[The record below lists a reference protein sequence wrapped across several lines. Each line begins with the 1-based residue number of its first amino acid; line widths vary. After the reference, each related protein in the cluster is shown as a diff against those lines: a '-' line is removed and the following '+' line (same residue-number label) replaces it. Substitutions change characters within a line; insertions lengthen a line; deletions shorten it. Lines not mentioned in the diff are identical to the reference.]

1 MGSSQKRSESDPRDT
16 NRGFHAV
23 DGVSDL
29 RVEFCPFAKD
39 KVRMIRPLQKDNV
52 EESAAFCAL
61 PERDPRSREARP
73 LNPATRAPLSPG
85 PGSATFHLIL
95 RGEGGLEALQS
106 RSEGLTTSTP
116 KYGAISALIS
126 AQLRLQFIGVC

>member
-1 MGSSQKRSESDPRDT
+1 LSGAWGQAKSDPKAIRKRSESDPRDT

-39 KVRMIRPLQKDNV
+39 KVRMIRPLKKDNV

-61 PERDPRSREARP
+61 PEWDSRSREARP
-73 LNPATRAPLSPG
+73 LNLGARDRSAGL
-85 PGSATFHLIL
+85 GSATFPLTL
-95 RGEGGLEALQS
+95 RGAGGLEALQS
-106 RSEGLTTSTP
+106 RSEGVTT
-116 KYGAISALIS
+116 
-126 AQLRLQFIGVC
+126 